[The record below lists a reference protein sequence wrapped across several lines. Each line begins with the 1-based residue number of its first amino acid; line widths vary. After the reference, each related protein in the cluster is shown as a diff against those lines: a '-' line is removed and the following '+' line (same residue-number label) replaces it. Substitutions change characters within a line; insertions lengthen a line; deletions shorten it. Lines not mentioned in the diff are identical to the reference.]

1 MVTNQVKQS
10 AVYPDLNGRVV
21 VITGGSTGI
30 GLAAALDFA
39 KQGSKVV
46 IAARNAS
53 DLEKAQATIQKE
65 TKGASVTV
73 VVADVAKKESLDQL
87 FAAVKKE
94 HGRIDVLFA
103 NAGVAVF
110 APIEAVT
117 PSFFDSQFDI
127 NIRGAFFTLQAALP
141 LLSKGSSVVFNTSVV
156 SHKGFP
162 ATTVYSASK
171 AALRSLVRT
180 AAAELAPKGIRVNAV
195 APGPVDT
202 PIFGKMGMP
211 ESDLKQMADGFAAQ
225 VPLGRFGQPQEI
237 AAAVTFLASD
247 VSSFIH
253 GIELDVD
260 GGLAQL

>member
-1 MVTNQVKQS
+1 
-10 AVYPDLNGRVV
+10 VYPDLNGRVV

-30 GLAAALDFA
+30 GLGAALDFA

-156 SHKGFP
+156 SHKGIQGRTQIP
-162 ATTVYSASK
+162 RANRSGRIGAQRHSGKRRCTRSSGHTDLWKDGHARIRSQTNGRRVCCSG
-171 AALRSLVRT
+171 AARSFWT
-180 AAAELAPKGIRVNAV
+180 AARNCCRSYFSRIGRVV
-195 APGPVDT
+195 VHP
-202 PIFGKMGMP
+202 
-211 ESDLKQMADGFAAQ
+211 
-225 VPLGRFGQPQEI
+225 RY
-237 AAAVTFLASD
+237 
-247 VSSFIH
+247 
-253 GIELDVD
+253 
-260 GGLAQL
+260 